1 MQLPCNYRPKEA
13 GPTKKGTIMS
23 KSKYSNSNLYMTTR
37 EFADM
42 VIDALDEQNY
52 FKKDDVAHPY
62 DIAISFTTVG
72 ETIGKAMEWA
82 IRQEARLNH
91 NISYAATTTEHTAAK
106 KESVMKTGN
115 LRKNALPID
124 DEIAPALLED
134 GEPLIDDDGLG
145 YNEWR
150 SKKGYM

>member
-1 MQLPCNYRPKEA
+1 MHLPYNYRPQKA
-13 GPTKKGTIMS
+13 GPTKKGTTMS
-23 KSKYSNSNLYMTTR
+23 KSKYGNSNLYMTTR

-42 VIDALDEQNY
+42 VIDALDEQSY

-82 IRQEARLNH
+82 IKQEAQVAN
-91 NISYAATTTEHTAAK
+91 K
-106 KESVMKTGN
+106 KNAVMETKN

-124 DEIAPALLED
+124 DEIAPALLQE
-134 GEPLIDDDGLG
+134 GEPLVDELG